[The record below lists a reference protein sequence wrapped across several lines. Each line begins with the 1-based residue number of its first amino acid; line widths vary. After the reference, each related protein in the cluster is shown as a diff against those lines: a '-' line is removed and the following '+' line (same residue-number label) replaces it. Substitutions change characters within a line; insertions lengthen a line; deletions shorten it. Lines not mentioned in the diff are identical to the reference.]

1 MKFVKMI
8 KNKKELIK
16 KLNNLEKKH
25 KIKSYI
31 EKKSLIFLFIQD
43 FMIKIK
49 CSLIPI
55 YLISRK
61 VSFEDFWLDSLKRLN
76 IKNINND
83 KLFKMLK
90 IQIENN
96 MRHTCDFDK
105 IKFIPKKLNDYSN

>member
-1 MKFVKMI
+1 MT

-16 KLNNLEKKH
+16 KLNNLDKKQ

-31 EKKSLIFLFIQD
+31 KKKSLIFLFIQD

-61 VSFEDFWLDSLKRLN
+61 VSSEDFWLDSLKRLN

-83 KLFKMLK
+83 KLSKMLK

-105 IKFIPKKLNDYSN
+105 LKFIPKKLNDYSN